1 MGALLVIARAPTRQ
15 SVSGVSEIVEDRLIE
30 QFVAHSAIERFADP
44 VLHRLARRDE
54 MPGDLALLRPGEHCV
69 RGELGS
75 MVGDDQV
82 RPAALG
88 DDGVEFAGDASP
100 RDRGVRNRGQAF
112 LRDVVDHIEDPEAS
126 TVRELVVDEVD
137 RPARVRA
144 HLD

>member
-1 MGALLVIARAPTRQ
+1 MRALLVVARAPTRQ
-15 SVSGVSEIVEDRLIE
+15 SLSGVAEVVEDRLIE

-54 MPGDLALLRPGEHCV
+54 MPGDPALLRPGEHCA

-82 RPAALG
+82 RPAAPG
-88 DDGVEFAGDASP
+88 DDGVEFAGDAPP
-100 RDRGVRNRGQAF
+100 RDRGVRDHGQAF
-112 LRDVVDHIEDPEAS
+112 LRDVVGHIEDPEAS
-126 TVRELVVDEVD
+126 AVRELVVDEVD

-144 HLD
+144 RLG